1 MVADEEVVDVDVG
14 VDERVAL
21 VVPVVVCE
29 ASSAAQD
36 G

>member
-1 MVADEEVVDVDVG
+1 LVADEEVVD

-21 VVPVVVCE
+21 VVPVVVCG
-29 ASSAAQD
+29 ASSTAKD